1 MKKTLATLFLLTCLG
16 SSSAYADNALILQ
29 TDFSLKDGAVSAMK
43 GVAFGV
49 DHNLKIFDLTHEIP
63 PRASGKAL
71 TACIRLP
78 VTGRKVRVLL
88 AWSIHQ
94 VLVQSVNR

>member
-63 PRASGKAL
+63 PYNIWKAL
-71 TACIRLP
+71 SPVSDCQLLTARFGVC
-78 VTGRKVRVLL
+78 
-88 AWSIHQ
+88 
-94 VLVQSVNR
+94 

>member
-63 PRASGKAL
+63 PYNIWEGA

-78 VTGRKVRVLL
+78 VTGRKVRCLL
-88 AWSIHQ
+88 AWSIQ
-94 VLVQSVNR
+94 VLVQTVNR

>member
-43 GVAFGV
+43 GVRF
-49 DHNLKIFDLTHEIP
+49 
-63 PRASGKAL
+63 R
-71 TACIRLP
+71 R
-78 VTGRKVRVLL
+78 
-88 AWSIHQ
+88 
-94 VLVQSVNR
+94 

>member
-1 MKKTLATLFLLTCLG
+1 MKKRSQHYFINLSPG

-43 GVAFGV
+43 VAFGV

-63 PRASGKAL
+63 PYNIWKAL

-78 VTGRKVRVLL
+78 ITGRKVRCLL
-88 AWSIHQ
+88 AWSIT

>member
-49 DHNLKIFDLTHEIP
+49 DHNLKIFDLTHEIHHIT
-63 PRASGKAL
+63 SGKAL

-78 VTGRKVRVLL
+78 VTGRKVRCLL
-88 AWSIHQ
+88 AWSIQ
-94 VLVQSVNR
+94 VLVQTVNR